1 MKAYICISRAFQEKA
16 WRHGFNPWVGR
27 SPGGGNGNLPP
38 TLIFFAWEIPW
49 TEESDGLQSMG
60 SQSQNIYIYIHTQEW
75 YCWITSSSIFSLLRN
90 LCTVLHS
97 GCTNLHS
104 HQLCM
109 RVPFS
114 PHPHQHFL
122 FIVFLMIAFRQ
133 V

>member
-27 SPGGGNGNLPP
+27 SPGGGNGNLTP
-38 TLIFFAWEIPW
+38 TLIFLHGK
-49 TEESDGLQSMG
+49 SHGQRSLMG
-60 SQSQNIYIYIHTQEW
+60 YSPRGHRVRIYIYIHTQEW
-75 YCWITSSSIFSLLRN
+75 YCWITSSSVFSLLRN

-97 GCTNLHS
+97 GCTNLHC
-104 HQLCM
+104 HQVCM